1 VSKATKMAR
10 ERRRVLFLDGAK
22 ENEEEEKRGVLGK
35 DEDQRGGFS
44 LSEEEEG
51 KEENEEEDQNL
62 HDATVSTPRMGYESV
77 QRRLVEWK
85 KQQQRTTKGE
95 EEEEE
100 VGEAIEIQ
108 KKKKEEEE
116 NEEAMKRRAQ
126 MMKEEE
132 KRTREH
138 RKRSGYLEQMPWKS
152 PRLTA
157 RSARRREKE
166 EEDKRRERC
175 ERKRLINAQNAAEIY
190 AKRCEEMHVRV
201 SSRVLNALENE
212 VKSAPPGC

>member
-1 VSKATKMAR
+1 MRVDGARRRRTHGGDTRVSKATKMAR
-10 ERRRVLFLDGAK
+10 ERRRVLFLDAK
-22 ENEEEEKRGVLGK
+22 ENEEEDQERGVLGK
-35 DEDQRGGFS
+35 DEDQQRGGFS

-51 KEENEEEDQNL
+51 KEENEEKDQSL
-62 HDATVSTPRMGYESV
+62 HRATVSTPRMGYESV

-85 KQQQRTTKGE
+85 KQQRRTTKGE
-95 EEEEE
+95 EEEED

-126 MMKEEE
+126 MMKEIE
-132 KRTREH
+132 KRAREQ

-157 RSARRREKE
+157 RSARRREKKE
-166 EEDKRRERC
+166 
-175 ERKRLINAQNAAEIY
+175 
-190 AKRCEEMHVRV
+190 
-201 SSRVLNALENE
+201 
-212 VKSAPPGC
+212 